1 MACIQ
6 VGESLGLIFFRRSA
20 IFKLSIKSRSDSS
33 QSLKGVQN
41 ISVSS
46 RTSTDNGRKYKR
58 DCKMR
63 RNRIKTEILI
73 HDLKVPLAV
82 IEAGVNSLLAR
93 AEKYGPLTEKQKKVL
108 TRALRNTKTTQRL
121 VNDVLELGRSTEGI
135 VNLTNIML
143 SDLIEDALIELF
155 DLIDSETSEIIKRCP
170 DLPTLKTAL
179 GKRGLILSIDEK
191 LWRQDLFLDE
201 IKIRQILRNLLSNAL
216 KYRKS
221 QVELEAGEKYGC
233 LIFSVKDDGDGI
245 PSTYH
250 KKIFESYFQMD
261 ASDNMC
267 TVRGHGLGLAG
278 VMVLVEDMDG
288 KLWLESDEGR
298 GAKFSVSLP
307 LVENKES

>member
-1 MACIQ
+1 
-6 VGESLGLIFFRRSA
+6 
-20 IFKLSIKSRSDSS
+20 
-33 QSLKGVQN
+33 
-41 ISVSS
+41 
-46 RTSTDNGRKYKR
+46 
-58 DCKMR
+58 MR

-82 IEAGVNSLLAR
+82 IEAGVNSLLVR
-93 AEKYGPLTEKQKKVL
+93 PEKYGPLTEKQKKVL

-121 VNDVLELGRSTEGI
+121 VNDVLELGRSAEGI

-143 SDLIEDALIELF
+143 SDLIEEALIELF
-155 DLIDSETSEIIKRCP
+155 DLIDSEASEIIKRCP
-170 DLPTLKTAL
+170 DLPTLKKEL

-221 QVELEAGEKYGC
+221 QVELEAGEKDGC
-233 LIFSVKDDGDGI
+233 LVFSVKDDGDGI
-245 PSTYH
+245 PSIYH

-288 KLWLESDEGR
+288 KLRLESDEGK

-307 LVENKES
+307 LVENTES